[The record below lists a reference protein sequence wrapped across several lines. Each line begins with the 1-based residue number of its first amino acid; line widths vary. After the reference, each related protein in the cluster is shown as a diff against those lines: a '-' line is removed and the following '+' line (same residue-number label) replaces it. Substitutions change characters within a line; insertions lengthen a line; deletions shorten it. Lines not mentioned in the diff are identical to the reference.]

1 MTNWQSNFATVN
13 GIRIHYT
20 RTGGDKPALV
30 LLHGIT
36 DSGLCWRRTAIAL
49 ESDYDIIMV
58 DARGHG
64 LSDKPATGY
73 TANDY
78 AGDIAGLIESL
89 GVGPA
94 LVMGHSLGG
103 MTTATLAANHPQL
116 VRGAV
121 LEDPPWRDQGDPQA
135 QMKPE
140 QEAAWMA
147 DWRSNLIAQ
156 QKLPLAEIIAA
167 GRERSPKWHA
177 DEFPDWAEAKVRVN
191 PGVLGAGRLR
201 TWDDLVPMLACPTLL
216 VTGDP
221 ALGAI
226 VTSDL
231 AARVCG
237 INPQIDHVHIAD
249 AGHNIRR
256 ENFAHFL
263 FAVRGFLGGIGS

>member
-1 MTNWQSNFATVN
+1 MTDWQSAYVDTN
-13 GIRIHYT
+13 GIRIHYN

-36 DSGLCWRRTAIAL
+36 DSGLCWRRTAQAL

-64 LSDKPATGY
+64 LSDKPETAY

-94 LVMGHSLGG
+94 LVMGHSLGA

-121 LEDPPWRDQGDPQA
+121 LEDPPWRDQRDPAA
-135 QMKPE
+135 QMSPE
-140 QEAAWMA
+140 REAAWMA
-147 DWRSNLIAQ
+147 EWRAGLIAQ
-156 QKLPLAEIIAA
+156 QKLSIAEIIAA

-201 TWDDLVPMLACPTLL
+201 TWDDLIPKLVCPTLL

-226 VTSDL
+226 VTSAL
-231 AARVCG
+231 AARVCA
-237 INPQIDHVHIAD
+237 INPQIDHAHITG

-263 FAVRGFLGGIGS
+263 FAVRGFLGGIAS